1 MSSGGTMGG
10 GMGGGQQSSPFGGFG
25 GQQSKP
31 FGGYGGYG
39 QQSSPFSGMQ
49 QQQNAYQ
56 QAQQGLGP
64 MQGGSMG
71 FGGMQQQQNAYQQAQ
86 QGLGPMQGGRMG
98 SGFMPG
104 GSPQSRS
111 FGDGMIAS
119 TMGNLGDAVSSAQN
133 QVAGQGAANAHLKNY
148 FNPSSQ
154 NLSQQQ
160 WMNEYLNFRG
170 SNNGTAALAPENR
183 HADISM
189 DEMSAAAR
197 MYDGM
202 KARGQNYQW
211 RAPTPAGMQEYWVN
225 GRPVMSQAGVDP
237 DIARLKAIGADTS
250 RYEQQLADFSARNDA
265 MTAMLKRGMQQP
277 GLLQQNPSP
286 QQAGLLGGPPRW

>member
-1 MSSGGTMGG
+1 MSGGAQAGQGAGG
-10 GMGGGQQSSPFGGFG
+10 PGLLGNTQQTSNVY
-25 GQQSKP
+25 K
-31 FGGYGGYG
+31 
-39 QQSSPFSGMQ
+39 
-49 QQQNAYQ
+49 

-71 FGGMQQQQNAYQQAQ
+71 FGGSATKQMYQPPGMPANEGPMMHPGGSATFDMTGGLGRAGMIGGMQQQQNAYQQAQ

-148 FNPSSQ
+148 FTPSAR
-154 NLSQQQ
+154 NLGAGQ

-237 DIARLKAIGADTS
+237 VIERLKTIGADTS
-250 RYEQQLADFSARNDA
+250 RYEQQQADARARADA
-265 MTAMLKRGMQQP
+265 MTAMLKQGTFRR
-277 GLLQQNPSP
+277 N
-286 QQAGLLGGPPRW
+286 A